1 MDALIELRRCVQA
14 LAQPGAIQ
22 MSLFP
27 DFACVGD
34 ELALE
39 FEDAMRTFWETQATL
54 SPSEAASLSALD
66 TYLNE
71 LSGPQNEEFWTDIS
85 LLESDVRWE
94 RVRVLARAVRGTFG
108 WPDEVPA
115 KDGATYVGA
124 GRVTRN
130 E

>member
-1 MDALIELRRCVQA
+1 
-14 LAQPGAIQ
+14 
-22 MSLFP
+22 
-27 DFACVGD
+27 
-34 ELALE
+34 
-39 FEDAMRTFWETQATL
+39 MRTFRETQATL

-94 RVRVLARAVRGTFG
+94 RVRVLARAVRATLG